1 MSTPAPPAG
10 GSAPDGTRVVV
21 PLPQNHPPKPLAQR
35 VGAVLWPSFFS
46 AAASTLVFFAV
57 VDPLE
62 LREITFP
69 HVEISREIGYTV
81 AFFLF
86 WLACAGSSLF
96 TWLLLRPPGRFSRA
110 LPPEDRGR

>member
-1 MSTPAPPAG
+1 MSTDRPLAG
-10 GSAPDGTRVVV
+10 GHAPDGTRVYA
-21 PLPQNHPPKPLAQR
+21 PLPENHPPKPLAQR
-35 VGAVLWPSFFS
+35 IGAVLWPSFFS
-46 AAASTLVFFAV
+46 AAVSTLVFFAV

-69 HVEISREIGYTV
+69 QWPISREVGYTV

-96 TWLLLRPPGRFSRA
+96 TWLLLRPPGRFSHA
-110 LPPEDRGR
+110 LPPDD